1 MNVIIFQNQLRNL
14 PEVMASPRKTLHK
27 ADRVGFFAS
36 LICAAHCALLPIVI
50 ALLPAFGVAGAL
62 NEHFEELFAVFATVL
77 GLFALVVGYRRH
89 RALHALAL
97 LVPGLLIVWVGVLYS
112 PLHHSV
118 VPHALAM
125 TLGGGLVALA
135 HLANLRLNREHA
147 DGAAC
152 DATCAH

>member
-1 MNVIIFQNQLRNL
+1 
-14 PEVMASPRKTLHK
+14 MASPRKTLHK
-27 ADRVGFFAS
+27 ADRVGFLAS

-62 NEHFEELFAVFATVL
+62 NDRFEALFAVFATVL

-97 LVPGLLIVWVGVLYS
+97 LVPGLLIVWLAVLYS

-118 VPHALAM
+118 VPHAITM

-135 HLANLRLNREHA
+135 HLANLRLNREHV
-147 DGAAC
+147 DGSAC
-152 DATCAH
+152 DATCIH

>member
-1 MNVIIFQNQLRNL
+1 
-14 PEVMASPRKTLHK
+14 MASPRKNLHK
-27 ADRVGFFAS
+27 ADRVGFLAS

-97 LVPGLLIVWVGVLYS
+97 LVPGLLIVWVGVLYP

-118 VPHALAM
+118 VPHAIAM

-147 DGAAC
+147 DGASC
-152 DATCAH
+152 DATCVH